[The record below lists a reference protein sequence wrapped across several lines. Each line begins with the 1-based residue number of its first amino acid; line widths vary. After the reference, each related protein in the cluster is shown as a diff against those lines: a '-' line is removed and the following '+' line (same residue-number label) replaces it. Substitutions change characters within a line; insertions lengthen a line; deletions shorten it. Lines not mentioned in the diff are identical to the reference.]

1 MQSIMQLLFAGIAN
15 GCIYA
20 LTGISLVLL
29 YNAVGIVNLAQS
41 SFVAL
46 GGYIVLTFLNSMGFG
61 VVASLLLSCVPMA
74 LIGFVF
80 EKAVYRPLQKRGW
93 LFIMIST
100 IGVTMVLK
108 ELSRIIWGAQP
119 LTMKPLFSVFSVDI
133 FGLKINPQYILIIVL
148 TAVLLILQY
157 IMFEKTTL
165 GKKLTATAEDPDMA
179 QLMGIATKRMVT
191 ITFMYSM
198 ILAALAGFLLI
209 PLNYATTTMADTP
222 ALKAFVA
229 AVIGGFGS
237 IPGVI
242 CGGLFVG
249 IVENF
254 SSMYISSGMKDA
266 VAFILLIIALIIR
279 PQGFFG
285 EKSSRRV

>member
-1 MQSIMQLLFAGIAN
+1 
-15 GCIYA
+15 
-20 LTGISLVLL
+20 
-29 YNAVGIVNLAQS
+29 
-41 SFVAL
+41 
-46 GGYIVLTFLNSMGFG
+46 
-61 VVASLLLSCVPMA
+61 
-74 LIGFVF
+74 
-80 EKAVYRPLQKRGW
+80 
-93 LFIMIST
+93 MIST

-148 TAVLLILQY
+148 TTVLLILQY